1 MNFNRLVTKHEVDF
15 MTKYDIVIVGG
26 GPAGLSAAY
35 SATRK
40 NARTIVVEKDDSIA
54 QNVRTSGVSWID
66 DMKRLEIPA
75 KYYNPIKNFR
85 IVSPSKDIILRGN
98 IPKSCVLDVRAT
110 YQYLATLAAR
120 EGAEIS
126 VRSEVQSVISHS
138 NKISGVVANTP
149 KGKVQFDSKL
159 VIDASGFNSIVAR
172 RAGIAQNWK
181 RYGIGAE
188 YECYCDEID
197 PETWILM
204 VGDKYSDAGY
214 AWIFPI
220 SRQRVRIGTGVGRP
234 ESFSDPIKKLNS
246 IIQNKFKPIDELR
259 NIQPI
264 EFHYGFIPN
273 EGSRK
278 STIFDGL
285 LLVGDSA
292 GQANPLVLE
301 GIRFAI
307 EFGRVAG
314 EVGANSLL
322 KGCTRESLLE
332 YEKFWKKRVSSKIKS
347 SLKIQSRWMKMTNES
362 WDREV
367 EIIEQMTLEDFLD
380 FIKAQITT
388 SKLMKLVLT
397 HPHATAKQLFS
408 IILDK

>member
-1 MNFNRLVTKHEVDF
+1 
-15 MTKYDIVIVGG
+15 MTKYDILIVGG

-35 SATRK
+35 SAARK
-40 NARTIVVEKDDSIA
+40 NAKTLVLEKDDSIA
-54 QNVRTSGVSWID
+54 QNIRTSGVSWIE
-66 DMKRLEIPA
+66 DMKRLAIPE
-75 KYYNPIKNFR
+75 KCYNAIKNFR
-85 IVSPSKDIILRGN
+85 IISPSKDIVLRGKT
-98 IPKSCVLDVRAT
+98 PKSCVLDVRST

-126 VRSEVQSVISHS
+126 VRSEVQSVKS
-138 NKISGVVANTP
+138 NSNRISGVVANTTR
-149 KGKVQFDSKL
+149 GKMEIDSNL
-159 VIDASGFNSIVAR
+159 VIDASGFNSVVAR
-172 RAGIAQNWK
+172 RSGLARNWT

-188 YECYCDEID
+188 YECYCDDID

-204 VGDKYSDAGY
+204 VGHKYSDAGY

-220 SRQRVRIGTGVGRP
+220 SKQRVRIGTGVGRP
-234 ESFSDPIKKLNS
+234 ESITDPIKKLNS
-246 IIQNKFKPIDELR
+246 IMESKIKPLDELR

-285 LLVGDSA
+285 MLVGDSA

-314 EVGANSLL
+314 EVGANSLS
-322 KGCTRESLLE
+322 KGCTRESLE
-332 YEKFWKKRVSSKIKS
+332 QYEKFWKERVSSKIKS
-347 SLKIQSRWMKMTNES
+347 SLKVQSRWLQMNDDS

-367 EIIEQMTLEDFLD
+367 EIIQQMTVEDFLD
-380 FIKAQITT
+380 FIKAQFTT
-388 SKLMKLVLT
+388 SRLMKLILT
-397 HPHATAKQLFS
+397 HPHSTAKQLFR
-408 IILDK
+408 ILLDK

>member
-1 MNFNRLVTKHEVDF
+1 

-35 SATRK
+35 SAARK
-40 NARTIVVEKDDSIA
+40 NAKTLVLEKDDSIA
-54 QNVRTSGVSWID
+54 QNIRTSGVSWID
-66 DMKRLEIPA
+66 DMKRLGIPE
-75 KYYNPIKNFR
+75 KCYNAIKNFR
-85 IVSPSKDIILRGN
+85 IISPSKDIVLRGKT
-98 IPKSCVLDVRAT
+98 PKSCVLDVRFT

-126 VRSEVQSVISHS
+126 VRSEVRSVKS
-138 NKISGVVANTP
+138 NSNRISGVVAKTTR
-149 KGKVQFDSKL
+149 GKTEIDSNL
-159 VIDASGFNSIVAR
+159 VIDASGFNSVVAR
-172 RAGIAQNWK
+172 RSGLARNWT

-188 YECYCDEID
+188 YECYCDDID

-204 VGDKYSDAGY
+204 VGHKYSDAGY

-220 SRQRVRIGTGVGRP
+220 SKQRVRIGTGVGRP
-234 ESFSDPIKKLNS
+234 ESITDPIKKLNS
-246 IIQNKFKPIDELR
+246 ILESNIKPLDELR

-285 LLVGDSA
+285 MLVGDSA

-307 EFGRVAG
+307 EFGRIAG
-314 EVGANSLL
+314 EVGANSLSR
-322 KGCTRESLLE
+322 GCTRESLE
-332 YEKFWKKRVSSKIKS
+332 QYEKFWKERVSSKIKS
-347 SLKIQSRWMKMTNES
+347 SLKVQSRWLQMNDDS

-367 EIIEQMTLEDFLD
+367 EIIQQMTVEDFLD
-380 FIKAQITT
+380 FIKAQFTT
-388 SKLMKLVLT
+388 SRLMKLILA
-397 HPHATAKQLFS
+397 HPHSTAKQLFR

>member
-1 MNFNRLVTKHEVDF
+1 MA
-15 MTKYDIVIVGG
+15 KYDIVVVGG

-35 SATRK
+35 SAARK
-40 NARTIVVEKDDSIA
+40 NAKTLVLEKDDSIA
-54 QNVRTSGVSWID
+54 QNIRTSGVSWID
-66 DMKRLEIPA
+66 DMKRLAIPE
-75 KYYNPIKNFR
+75 KCYNAIKNFR
-85 IVSPSKDIILRGN
+85 IISPSKDIVLRGKT
-98 IPKSCVLDVRAT
+98 PKSCVLDVRST

-126 VRSEVQSVISHS
+126 VRSEVQSVKFNS
-138 NKISGVVANTP
+138 NRISGVVANTTR
-149 KGKVQFDSKL
+149 GKMEIDSKL
-159 VIDASGFNSIVAR
+159 VIDASGFNSVVAR
-172 RAGIAQNWK
+172 RSGFARNWR

-188 YECYCDEID
+188 YECYCDDID

-204 VGDKYSDAGY
+204 VGHKYSDAGY

-220 SRQRVRIGTGVGRP
+220 SKQRVRIGTGVGRP
-234 ESFSDPIKKLNS
+234 ESITDPIKKLNS
-246 IIQNKFKPIDELR
+246 IMESKIKPLDELR

-278 STIFDGL
+278 STISDGL
-285 LLVGDSA
+285 MLVGDSA

-314 EVGANSLL
+314 EVGANSLS
-322 KGCTRESLLE
+322 KGCTRESLE
-332 YEKFWKKRVSSKIKS
+332 QYEKFWKERVNSKIKS
-347 SLKIQSRWMKMTNES
+347 SLKVQSRWLQMNDDS

-367 EIIEQMTLEDFLD
+367 EIIQQMTVEDFLD
-380 FIKAQITT
+380 FIKAQFTT
-388 SKLMKLVLT
+388 SRLMKLVLT
-397 HPHATAKQLFS
+397 HPHSTAKQLFR
-408 IILDK
+408 IILDR

>member
-1 MNFNRLVTKHEVDF
+1 
-15 MTKYDIVIVGG
+15 MTKYDIIIVGG

-35 SATRK
+35 SAARK
-40 NARTIVVEKDDSIA
+40 NAKTLVLEKDDSIA
-54 QNVRTSGVSWID
+54 QNIRTSGVSWID
-66 DMKRLEIPA
+66 DMKRLAIPE
-75 KYYNPIKNFR
+75 KCYNAIKNFR
-85 IVSPSKDIILRGN
+85 IISPSKDIVLRGKT
-98 IPKSCVLDVRAT
+98 PKSCVLDVRST

-126 VRSEVQSVISHS
+126 VRSEVQSVKS
-138 NKISGVVANTP
+138 NSNRISGVVANTTR
-149 KGKVQFDSKL
+149 GKIEIDSNL
-159 VIDASGFNSIVAR
+159 VIDASGFNSVVAR
-172 RAGIAQNWK
+172 RSGLARNWT

-188 YECYCDEID
+188 YECYCDDID

-204 VGDKYSDAGY
+204 VGHKYSDAGY

-220 SRQRVRIGTGVGRP
+220 SKQRVRIGTGVGRP
-234 ESFSDPIKKLNS
+234 ESITDPIKKLNS
-246 IIQNKFKPIDELR
+246 IMESKIKPLDELR

-278 STIFDGL
+278 STIFNGL
-285 LLVGDSA
+285 MLVGDSA

-314 EVGANSLL
+314 EVGANSLSR
-322 KGCTRESLLE
+322 GCTRESLE
-332 YEKFWKKRVSSKIKS
+332 RYEKFWKERVSSKIKS
-347 SLKIQSRWMKMTNES
+347 SLKVQSRWLQMNDDS

-367 EIIEQMTLEDFLD
+367 EIIQQMTVEDFLD
-380 FIKAQITT
+380 FIKAQFTT
-388 SKLMKLVLT
+388 SRLMKLVLT
-397 HPHATAKQLFS
+397 HPHSTAKQLFR

>member
-1 MNFNRLVTKHEVDF
+1 
-15 MTKYDIVIVGG
+15 MTKYDILIVGG

-35 SATRK
+35 SAARK
-40 NARTIVVEKDDSIA
+40 NAKTLVLEKDDSIA
-54 QNVRTSGVSWID
+54 QNIRTSGVSWID
-66 DMKRLEIPA
+66 DMKRLAIPE
-75 KYYNPIKNFR
+75 KCYNAIKNFR
-85 IVSPSKDIILRGN
+85 IISPSKDIVLRGKT
-98 IPKSCVLDVRAT
+98 PKSCVLDVRST

-126 VRSEVQSVISHS
+126 VRSEVQSVKS
-138 NKISGVVANTP
+138 NSNRISGVVANTTR
-149 KGKVQFDSKL
+149 GKMEIDSNL
-159 VIDASGFNSIVAR
+159 VIDASGFNSVVAR
-172 RAGIAQNWK
+172 RSGLARNWT

-188 YECYCDEID
+188 YECYCDDID

-204 VGDKYSDAGY
+204 VGHKYSDAGY

-220 SRQRVRIGTGVGRP
+220 SKQRVRIGTGVGRP
-234 ESFSDPIKKLNS
+234 ESITDPIKKLNS
-246 IIQNKFKPIDELR
+246 IMESKIKPLDELR

-285 LLVGDSA
+285 MLVGDSA

-314 EVGANSLL
+314 EVGANSLS
-322 KGCTRESLLE
+322 KGCTKESLE
-332 YEKFWKKRVSSKIKS
+332 QYEKFWKERVSSKIKS
-347 SLKIQSRWMKMTNES
+347 SLKVQSRWLQMNDDS

-367 EIIEQMTLEDFLD
+367 EIIQQMTVEDFLD
-380 FIKAQITT
+380 FIKAQFTT
-388 SKLMKLVLT
+388 SRLMKLILT
-397 HPHATAKQLFS
+397 HPHSTAKQLFR

>member
-1 MNFNRLVTKHEVDF
+1 MA
-15 MTKYDIVIVGG
+15 KYDIVIVGG

-35 SATRK
+35 SAARK
-40 NARTIVVEKDDSIA
+40 NAKTLVLEKDDSIA
-54 QNVRTSGVSWID
+54 QNIRTSGVSWID
-66 DMKRLEIPA
+66 DMKRLAIPE
-75 KYYNPIKNFR
+75 KCYNAIKNFR
-85 IVSPSKDIILRGN
+85 IISPSKDIVLRGKT
-98 IPKSCVLDVRAT
+98 PKSCVLDVRST

-126 VRSEVQSVISHS
+126 VRSEVQSVKS
-138 NKISGVVANTP
+138 NSNRISGVVAKTTR
-149 KGKVQFDSKL
+149 GKTEIDSNL
-159 VIDASGFNSIVAR
+159 VIDASGFNSVVAR
-172 RAGIAQNWK
+172 RSGLARNWT

-188 YECYCDEID
+188 YECYCDDID

-204 VGDKYSDAGY
+204 VGHKYSDAGY

-220 SRQRVRIGTGVGRP
+220 SKQRVRIGTGVGRP
-234 ESFSDPIKKLNS
+234 ESITDPIKKLNS
-246 IIQNKFKPIDELR
+246 IMESKIKPLDELR

-273 EGSRK
+273 EGSRE

-285 LLVGDSA
+285 MLVGDSA

-314 EVGANSLL
+314 EVGANSLS
-322 KGCTRESLLE
+322 KGCTRESLE
-332 YEKFWKKRVSSKIKS
+332 QYEKFWKERVSSKIKS
-347 SLKIQSRWMKMTNES
+347 SLKVQSRWLQMNDDS

-367 EIIEQMTLEDFLD
+367 EIIQQMTVEDFLD
-380 FIKAQITT
+380 FIKAQFTT
-388 SKLMKLVLT
+388 SRLMKLILA
-397 HPHATAKQLFS
+397 HPHSTAKQLFR

>member
-1 MNFNRLVTKHEVDF
+1 MA
-15 MTKYDIVIVGG
+15 KYDIVIVGG

-35 SATRK
+35 SAARK
-40 NARTIVVEKDDSIA
+40 NAKTLVLEKDDSIA
-54 QNVRTSGVSWID
+54 QNIRTSGVSWID
-66 DMKRLEIPA
+66 DMKRLAIPE
-75 KYYNPIKNFR
+75 KCYNAIKNFR
-85 IVSPSKDIILRGN
+85 IISPSKDIVLRGKT
-98 IPKSCVLDVRAT
+98 PKSCVLDVRST

-126 VRSEVQSVISHS
+126 VRSEVQSVKS
-138 NKISGVVANTP
+138 NSNRISGVVANTTR
-149 KGKVQFDSKL
+149 GKMEIDSKL
-159 VIDASGFNSIVAR
+159 VIDASGFNSVVAR
-172 RAGIAQNWK
+172 RSGFARNWT

-188 YECYCDEID
+188 YECYCDDID

-204 VGDKYSDAGY
+204 VGHKYSDAGY

-220 SRQRVRIGTGVGRP
+220 SKQRVRIGTGVGRP
-234 ESFSDPIKKLNS
+234 ESITDPIKKLNS
-246 IIQNKFKPIDELR
+246 IMESKIKPLDELR

-278 STIFDGL
+278 STISDGL
-285 LLVGDSA
+285 MLVGDSA
-292 GQANPLVLE
+292 GQANPLILE

-314 EVGANSLL
+314 EVGANSLSR
-322 KGCTRESLLE
+322 GCTRESLE
-332 YEKFWKKRVSSKIKS
+332 QYEKFWKERVTSKIKS
-347 SLKIQSRWMKMTNES
+347 SLKVQSRWLQMNDDS

-367 EIIEQMTLEDFLD
+367 EIIQQMTVEDFLD
-380 FIKAQITT
+380 FIKAQFTT
-388 SKLMKLVLT
+388 SRLMKLVLT
-397 HPHATAKQLFS
+397 HPHSTAKQLFK

>member
-1 MNFNRLVTKHEVDF
+1 
-15 MTKYDIVIVGG
+15 MTKYDILIVGG

-35 SATRK
+35 SAARK
-40 NARTIVVEKDDSIA
+40 NAKTLVLEKDDSIA
-54 QNVRTSGVSWID
+54 QNIRTSGVSWID
-66 DMKRLEIPA
+66 DMKRLAIPE
-75 KYYNPIKNFR
+75 KCYNAIKNFR
-85 IVSPSKDIILRGN
+85 IISPSKDIVLRGKT
-98 IPKSCVLDVRAT
+98 PKSCVLDVRST

-126 VRSEVQSVISHS
+126 VRSEVQSVKS
-138 NKISGVVANTP
+138 NSNRISGVVANTTR
-149 KGKVQFDSKL
+149 GKMEIDSNL
-159 VIDASGFNSIVAR
+159 VIDASGFNSVVAR
-172 RAGIAQNWK
+172 RSGLARNWT

-188 YECYCDEID
+188 YECYCDDID

-204 VGDKYSDAGY
+204 VGHKYSDAGY

-220 SRQRVRIGTGVGRP
+220 SKQRVRIGTGVGRP
-234 ESFSDPIKKLNS
+234 ESITDPIKKLNS
-246 IIQNKFKPIDELR
+246 IMESKIKPLDELR

-285 LLVGDSA
+285 MLVGDSA

-314 EVGANSLL
+314 EVGANSLS
-322 KGCTRESLLE
+322 KGCTRESLE
-332 YEKFWKKRVSSKIKS
+332 QYEKFWKERVSSKIKS
-347 SLKIQSRWMKMTNES
+347 SLKVQSRWLQMNDDS

-367 EIIEQMTLEDFLD
+367 EIIQQMTVEDFLD
-380 FIKAQITT
+380 FIKAQFTT
-388 SKLMKLVLT
+388 SRLMKLILT
-397 HPHATAKQLFS
+397 HPHSTAKQLFR
-408 IILDK
+408 ILLDK

>member
-1 MNFNRLVTKHEVDF
+1 MK
-15 MTKYDIVIVGG
+15 KYDIVVVGG

-35 SATRK
+35 SAARK
-40 NARTIVVEKDDSIA
+40 NAKTIVLEKDDSIG
-54 QNVRTSGVSWID
+54 QNIRTSGVSWIE
-66 DMKRLEIPA
+66 DMKRLEIPEI
-75 KYYNPIKNFR
+75 YYNPIKNFR
-85 IVSPSKDIILRGN
+85 IISPSKDIILCGST
-98 IPKSCVLDVRAT
+98 PKSCVLDVRAT

-126 VRSEVQSVISHS
+126 VRSEVQSAITHS
-138 NKISGVVANTP
+138 NKITGILANTP
-149 KGKVQFDSKL
+149 KGKEQFDSKL
-159 VIDASGFNSIVAR
+159 VIDAGGFNSIVAR
-172 RAGIAQNWK
+172 RAGIANNWK

-188 YECYCDEID
+188 YECYCDEVD
-197 PETWILM
+197 AETWILM

-220 SRQRVRIGTGVGRP
+220 SKHRVRIGTGVGRP
-234 ESFSDPIKKLNS
+234 ESVADPIKLLNS
-246 IIQNKFKPIDELR
+246 ILEAKLKPLEELG

-264 EFHYGFIPN
+264 ELHYGFIPN

-307 EFGRVAG
+307 EFGKIAG
-314 EVGANSLL
+314 EIGAKSLL
-322 KGCTRESLLE
+322 MGCTRESLRE
-332 YEKFWKKRVSSKIKS
+332 YEILWKERVDSKIKS
-347 SLKIQSRWMKMTNES
+347 SLKVQSRWLRMNNDS

-367 EIIEQMTLEDFLD
+367 EIIRQMTAEEFVD
-380 FIKAQITT
+380 FIKAQFTT
-388 SKLMKLVLT
+388 SKLMKLMLT
-397 HPHATAKQLFS
+397 HPHATAKQLFGL
-408 IILDK
+408 ILGK

>member
-1 MNFNRLVTKHEVDF
+1 

-35 SATRK
+35 SAARK
-40 NARTIVVEKDDSIA
+40 NAKTLVLEKDDSIA
-54 QNVRTSGVSWID
+54 QNIRTSGVSWID
-66 DMKRLEIPA
+66 DMKRLAIPE
-75 KYYNPIKNFR
+75 KCYNAIKNFR
-85 IVSPSKDIILRGN
+85 IISPSKDIVLRGKT
-98 IPKSCVLDVRAT
+98 PKSCVLDVRST

-126 VRSEVQSVISHS
+126 VRSEVQSVKS
-138 NKISGVVANTP
+138 NSNRISGVVANTTG
-149 KGKVQFDSKL
+149 GKIEIDSNL

-172 RAGIAQNWK
+172 RSGLARNWT

-188 YECYCDEID
+188 YECYCDDID
-197 PETWILM
+197 PDTWILM
-204 VGDKYSDAGY
+204 VGHKYSDAGY

-220 SRQRVRIGTGVGRP
+220 SKQRVRIGTGVGRP
-234 ESFSDPIKKLNS
+234 ESITDPIKKLNS
-246 IIQNKFKPIDELR
+246 IMESKIKPLDELR
-259 NIQPI
+259 SIQPI

-285 LLVGDSA
+285 MLVGDSA

-314 EVGANSLL
+314 DVGANSLS
-322 KGCTRESLLE
+322 KGCTRESLE
-332 YEKFWKKRVSSKIKS
+332 QYEKFWKERVSSKIKS
-347 SLKIQSRWMKMTNES
+347 SLKVQSRWLQMNDES

-367 EIIEQMTLEDFLD
+367 EIIQQMTVEDFLD
-380 FIKAQITT
+380 FIKAQFTT
-388 SKLMKLVLT
+388 SRLMKLILT
-397 HPHATAKQLFS
+397 HPHSTAKQLFR

>member
-1 MNFNRLVTKHEVDF
+1 

-35 SATRK
+35 SAARK
-40 NARTIVVEKDDSIA
+40 NAKTLVLEKDDSIA
-54 QNVRTSGVSWID
+54 QNIRTSGVSWID
-66 DMKRLEIPA
+66 DMKRLAIPE
-75 KYYNPIKNFR
+75 KCYNAIKNFR
-85 IVSPSKDIILRGN
+85 IISPSKDIVLRGKT
-98 IPKSCVLDVRAT
+98 PKSCVLDVRST

-126 VRSEVQSVISHS
+126 VRSEVQSVKS
-138 NKISGVVANTP
+138 NSNRISGVVANTTR
-149 KGKVQFDSKL
+149 GKMEIDSDL
-159 VIDASGFNSIVAR
+159 VIDASGFNSVVAR
-172 RAGIAQNWK
+172 RSGLARNWT

-188 YECYCDEID
+188 YECYCDDID

-204 VGDKYSDAGY
+204 VGHKYSDAGY

-220 SRQRVRIGTGVGRP
+220 SKQRVRIGTGVGRP
-234 ESFSDPIKKLNS
+234 ESITDPIKKLNS
-246 IIQNKFKPIDELR
+246 IMESKIKPFDELR

-285 LLVGDSA
+285 MLVGDSA

-314 EVGANSLL
+314 EVGANSLS
-322 KGCTRESLLE
+322 KGCTRESLE
-332 YEKFWKKRVSSKIKS
+332 QYEKFWKERVSSKIKS
-347 SLKIQSRWMKMTNES
+347 SLKVQSRWLQMNDDS

-367 EIIEQMTLEDFLD
+367 EIIQQMTVEDFLD
-380 FIKAQITT
+380 FIKAQFTT
-388 SKLMKLVLT
+388 SRLMKLILT
-397 HPHATAKQLFS
+397 HPHSTAKQLFR

>member
-1 MNFNRLVTKHEVDF
+1 

-35 SATRK
+35 SAARK
-40 NARTIVVEKDDSIA
+40 NAKTLVLEKDDSIA
-54 QNVRTSGVSWID
+54 QNIRTSGVSWID
-66 DMKRLEIPA
+66 DMKRLAIPE
-75 KYYNPIKNFR
+75 KCYNAIKNFR
-85 IVSPSKDIILRGN
+85 IISPSKDIVLRGKT
-98 IPKSCVLDVRAT
+98 PKSCVLDVRST

-126 VRSEVQSVISHS
+126 VRSEVQSVKS
-138 NKISGVVANTP
+138 NSNRISGVVANTTR
-149 KGKVQFDSKL
+149 GKIEIDSNL

-172 RAGIAQNWK
+172 RSGLARNWT

-188 YECYCDEID
+188 YECYCDDID

-204 VGDKYSDAGY
+204 VGHKYSDAGY

-220 SRQRVRIGTGVGRP
+220 SKQRVRIGTGVGRP
-234 ESFSDPIKKLNS
+234 ESITDPIKKLNS
-246 IIQNKFKPIDELR
+246 IMESKIKPLDELR

-285 LLVGDSA
+285 MLVGDSA

-314 EVGANSLL
+314 DVGANSLS
-322 KGCTRESLLE
+322 KGCTRESLE
-332 YEKFWKKRVSSKIKS
+332 QYEKFWKERVSSKIKS
-347 SLKIQSRWMKMTNES
+347 SLKVQSRWLQMNDES

-367 EIIEQMTLEDFLD
+367 EIIQQMTVEDFLD
-380 FIKAQITT
+380 FIKAQFTT
-388 SKLMKLVLT
+388 SRLMKLILT
-397 HPHATAKQLFS
+397 HPHSTAKQLFR

>member
-1 MNFNRLVTKHEVDF
+1 

-35 SATRK
+35 SAARK
-40 NARTIVVEKDDSIA
+40 NAKTLVLEKDDSIA
-54 QNVRTSGVSWID
+54 QNIRTSGVSWID
-66 DMKRLEIPA
+66 DMKRLAIPEEC
-75 KYYNPIKNFR
+75 YNAIKNFR
-85 IVSPSKDIILRGN
+85 IISPSKDIVLRGKT
-98 IPKSCVLDVRAT
+98 PKSCVLDVRST

-126 VRSEVQSVISHS
+126 VRSEVQSVKS
-138 NKISGVVANTP
+138 NSNRISGVVANTTR
-149 KGKVQFDSKL
+149 GKIEIDSNL
-159 VIDASGFNSIVAR
+159 VIDASGFNSVVAR
-172 RAGIAQNWK
+172 RSGLARNWT

-188 YECYCDEID
+188 YECYCDDID

-204 VGDKYSDAGY
+204 VGHKYSDAGY

-220 SRQRVRIGTGVGRP
+220 SKQRVRIGTGVGRP
-234 ESFSDPIKKLNS
+234 ESITDPIKKLNS
-246 IIQNKFKPIDELR
+246 IMESKIKPLDELR

-278 STIFDGL
+278 STIFNGL
-285 LLVGDSA
+285 MLVGDSA

-314 EVGANSLL
+314 DVGANSLS
-322 KGCTRESLLE
+322 KGCTRESLE
-332 YEKFWKKRVSSKIKS
+332 QYEKFWKERVSSKIKS
-347 SLKIQSRWMKMTNES
+347 SLKVQSRWLQMNDDS

-367 EIIEQMTLEDFLD
+367 EIIQQMTIEDFLD
-380 FIKAQITT
+380 FIKAQFTT
-388 SKLMKLVLT
+388 SRLMKLILT
-397 HPHATAKQLFS
+397 HPHSTAKQLFR

>member
-1 MNFNRLVTKHEVDF
+1 

-35 SATRK
+35 SAARK
-40 NARTIVVEKDDSIA
+40 NAKTIVLEKDDSIA
-54 QNVRTSGVSWID
+54 QNIRTSGVSWID
-66 DMKRLEIPA
+66 DMKKLAIPE
-75 KYYNPIKNFR
+75 KCYNAIKNFR
-85 IVSPSKDIILRGN
+85 IISPSRDIVLKGKT
-98 IPKSCVLDVRAT
+98 PKSCVLDVRST

-126 VRSEVQSVISHS
+126 VRSEVQSVKS
-138 NKISGVVANTP
+138 NFNRISGVVTNTTR
-149 KGKVQFDSKL
+149 GKMEIDSNL

-172 RAGIAQNWK
+172 RSGIARNWT

-188 YECYCDEID
+188 YECYCDDID

-204 VGDKYSDAGY
+204 VGRKYSDAGY

-220 SRQRVRIGTGVGRP
+220 SKQRVRIGTGVGRP
-234 ESFSDPIKKLNS
+234 ESITDPIKKLNS
-246 IIQNKFKPIDELR
+246 IMESKIKPLDELR

-285 LLVGDSA
+285 MLVGDSA

-314 EVGANSLL
+314 DVGANSLS
-322 KGCTRESLLE
+322 KGSTRESLE
-332 YEKFWKKRVSSKIKS
+332 QYEKFWKERVSSKIKS
-347 SLKIQSRWMKMTNES
+347 SLRVQSRWLQMNDDS

-367 EIIEQMTLEDFLD
+367 EIIQQMTVEDFLD
-380 FIKAQITT
+380 FIKAQFTT
-388 SKLMKLVLT
+388 SRLMKLVLT
-397 HPHATAKQLFS
+397 HPHSTAKQLFR

>member
-1 MNFNRLVTKHEVDF
+1 MK
-15 MTKYDIVIVGG
+15 KYDIVVVGG

-35 SATRK
+35 SAARK
-40 NARTIVVEKDDSIA
+40 NAKTIVLEKDDSIG
-54 QNVRTSGVSWID
+54 QNIRTSGVSWIE
-66 DMKRLEIPA
+66 DMKRLEIPEI
-75 KYYNPIKNFR
+75 YYNPIKNFR
-85 IVSPSKDIILRGN
+85 IISPSKDITLCGST
-98 IPKSCVLDVRAT
+98 PKSCVLDVRAT

-126 VRSEVQSVISHS
+126 VRSEVQSAITHS
-138 NKISGVVANTP
+138 NKITGILANTP
-149 KGKVQFDSKL
+149 KGKEQFDSKL

-172 RAGIAQNWK
+172 RAGIANNWK

-188 YECYCDEID
+188 YECYCDEVD
-197 PETWILM
+197 AETWILM

-220 SRQRVRIGTGVGRP
+220 SKQRVRIGTGVGRP
-234 ESFSDPIKKLNS
+234 ESVADPIKLLNS
-246 IIQNKFKPIDELR
+246 ILEAKLKPLEELG

-264 EFHYGFIPN
+264 ELHYGFIPN

-307 EFGRVAG
+307 EFGKIAG
-314 EVGANSLL
+314 EIGAKSLL
-322 KGCTRESLLE
+322 MGCTRESLRE
-332 YEKFWKKRVSSKIKS
+332 YEILWKERVDSKIKS
-347 SLKIQSRWMKMTNES
+347 SLKVQSRWLRMNNDS

-367 EIIEQMTLEDFLD
+367 EIIRQMTAEEFVD
-380 FIKAQITT
+380 FIKAQFTT
-388 SKLMKLVLT
+388 SKLMKLMLT
-397 HPHATAKQLFS
+397 HPHATAKQLFGL
-408 IILDK
+408 ILGK

>member
-1 MNFNRLVTKHEVDF
+1 

-35 SATRK
+35 SAARK
-40 NARTIVVEKDDSIA
+40 NAKTLVLEKDDSIA
-54 QNVRTSGVSWID
+54 QNIRTSGVSWID
-66 DMKRLEIPA
+66 DMKRLAIPE
-75 KYYNPIKNFR
+75 KYYNAIRNFR
-85 IVSPSKDIILRGN
+85 IISPSKDIVLRGKT
-98 IPKSCVLDVRAT
+98 PKSCVLDVRST

-126 VRSEVQSVISHS
+126 VRSEVQSVKS
-138 NKISGVVANTP
+138 NTNRISGVVANTTR
-149 KGKVQFDSKL
+149 GKMEIDSNL
-159 VIDASGFNSIVAR
+159 VIDASGFNSVVAR
-172 RAGIAQNWK
+172 RSGLARNWT

-188 YECYCDEID
+188 YECYCDDID

-204 VGDKYSDAGY
+204 VGHKYSDAGY

-220 SRQRVRIGTGVGRP
+220 SKQRVRIGTGVGRP
-234 ESFSDPIKKLNS
+234 ESITDPIKKLNS
-246 IIQNKFKPIDELR
+246 IMESKIKPLDELQ
-259 NIQPI
+259 NIQPL

-285 LLVGDSA
+285 MLVGDSA

-314 EVGANSLL
+314 EVGANSLSR
-322 KGCTRESLLE
+322 GCTRESLE
-332 YEKFWKKRVSSKIKS
+332 QYEKFWKERVSSKIQS
-347 SLKIQSRWMKMTNES
+347 SLKVQSRWLQMNDDS

-367 EIIEQMTLEDFLD
+367 EIIQQMTVEDFLD
-380 FIKAQITT
+380 FIKAQLTT
-388 SKLMKLVLT
+388 SRLMKLVFT
-397 HPHATAKQLFS
+397 HPHSTAKQLFR

>member
-1 MNFNRLVTKHEVDF
+1 

-35 SATRK
+35 TAARK
-40 NARTIVVEKDDSIA
+40 NAKTLVLEKDDSIA
-54 QNVRTSGVSWID
+54 QNIRTSGVSWID
-66 DMKRLEIPA
+66 DMKRLAIPE
-75 KYYNPIKNFR
+75 KYYNSIKNFR
-85 IVSPSKDIILRGN
+85 IISPSRDIVLKGKT
-98 IPKSCVLDVRAT
+98 PKSCVLDVRST
-110 YQYLATLAAR
+110 YQYLATLAAK

-126 VRSEVQSVISHS
+126 VRSEVQSVKS
-138 NKISGVVANTP
+138 NSNRISGVVANTS
-149 KGKVQFDSKL
+149 KGKIEIDSNL
-159 VIDASGFNSIVAR
+159 VIDASGFNSVVAR
-172 RAGIAQNWK
+172 RSGLVRNWT

-188 YECYCDEID
+188 YECYCDDID

-204 VGDKYSDAGY
+204 VGHKYSDAGY

-220 SRQRVRIGTGVGRP
+220 SKQRVRIGTGVGRP
-234 ESFSDPIKKLNS
+234 ESITDPIKKLNS
-246 IIQNKFKPIDELR
+246 IMESNIKPLDELR

-285 LLVGDSA
+285 MLVGDSA

-307 EFGRVAG
+307 EYGRVAG
-314 EVGANSLL
+314 DVGANSLS
-322 KGCTRESLLE
+322 KGCTRQSLE
-332 YEKFWKKRVSSKIKS
+332 QYEKFWKEGVISKIKS
-347 SLKIQSRWMKMTNES
+347 SLKVQARWLQMNDDS

-367 EIIEQMTLEDFLD
+367 EIIEQMTVEDFLD
-380 FIKAQITT
+380 FIKAQFTT
-388 SKLMKLVLT
+388 SRLMKLVIT
-397 HPHATAKQLFS
+397 HPHSTAKQLFR

>member
-1 MNFNRLVTKHEVDF
+1 

-35 SATRK
+35 SAARK
-40 NARTIVVEKDDSIA
+40 NAKTLVLEKDDSIA
-54 QNVRTSGVSWID
+54 QNIRTSGVSWID
-66 DMKRLEIPA
+66 DMKRLAIPE
-75 KYYNPIKNFR
+75 KCYNAIKNFR
-85 IVSPSKDIILRGN
+85 IISPSKDIVLRGKT
-98 IPKSCVLDVRAT
+98 PKSCVLDVRST

-126 VRSEVQSVISHS
+126 VRSEVQSVKS
-138 NKISGVVANTP
+138 NFNRISGVVANTTR
-149 KGKVQFDSKL
+149 GKMEIDSNL
-159 VIDASGFNSIVAR
+159 VIDASGFNSVVAR
-172 RAGIAQNWK
+172 RSGFARNWT

-188 YECYCDEID
+188 YECYCDDID

-204 VGDKYSDAGY
+204 VGHKYSDAGY

-220 SRQRVRIGTGVGRP
+220 SKQRVRIGTGVGRP
-234 ESFSDPIKKLNS
+234 ESTTDPIKKLNS
-246 IIQNKFKPIDELR
+246 IMESKIKPLDELR

-273 EGSRK
+273 EGSRE
-278 STIFDGL
+278 STVFDGL
-285 LLVGDSA
+285 MLVGDSA

-314 EVGANSLL
+314 DVGANSLS
-322 KGCTRESLLE
+322 KGCTRESLE
-332 YEKFWKKRVSSKIKS
+332 QYEKFWKERVSSKIKS
-347 SLKIQSRWMKMTNES
+347 SLKVQSRWLQMNDDS

-367 EIIEQMTLEDFLD
+367 EIMQQMTVEDFLD
-380 FIKAQITT
+380 FIKAQFTT
-388 SKLMKLVLT
+388 SRLMKLVLT
-397 HPHATAKQLFS
+397 HPHSTAKQLFR
-408 IILDK
+408 IILDKQY

>member
-1 MNFNRLVTKHEVDF
+1 
-15 MTKYDIVIVGG
+15 MTNYDIVVVGG

-35 SATRK
+35 SAARK
-40 NARTIVVEKDDSIA
+40 NAKTLVLEKDDSIA
-54 QNVRTSGVSWID
+54 QNIRTSGVSWID
-66 DMKRLEIPA
+66 DMKRLAIPE
-75 KYYNPIKNFR
+75 KCYNAIKNFR
-85 IVSPSKDIILRGN
+85 IISPSKDIVLRGKT
-98 IPKSCVLDVRAT
+98 PKSCVLDVRST

-126 VRSEVQSVISHS
+126 VRSEVQSVKS
-138 NKISGVVANTP
+138 NSNRISGVVANTTR
-149 KGKVQFDSKL
+149 GKMEIDSNL
-159 VIDASGFNSIVAR
+159 VIDASGFNSVVAR
-172 RAGIAQNWK
+172 RSGLARNWT

-188 YECYCDEID
+188 YECYCDDID

-204 VGDKYSDAGY
+204 VGHKYSDAGY

-220 SRQRVRIGTGVGRP
+220 SKQRVRIGTGVGRP
-234 ESFSDPIKKLNS
+234 ESITDPIKKLNS
-246 IIQNKFKPIDELR
+246 IMESKIKPLDELR

-285 LLVGDSA
+285 MLVGDSA

-314 EVGANSLL
+314 EVGANSLS
-322 KGCTRESLLE
+322 KGCTRESLE
-332 YEKFWKKRVSSKIKS
+332 QYEKFWKERVSSKIKS
-347 SLKIQSRWMKMTNES
+347 SLKVQSRWLQMNDDS

-367 EIIEQMTLEDFLD
+367 EIIQQMTVEDFLD
-380 FIKAQITT
+380 FIKAQFTT
-388 SKLMKLVLT
+388 SRLMKLILT
-397 HPHATAKQLFS
+397 HPHSTAKQLFRL
-408 IILDK
+408 IVDK

>member
-1 MNFNRLVTKHEVDF
+1 MK
-15 MTKYDIVIVGG
+15 KYDIVVVGG

-35 SATRK
+35 SAARK
-40 NARTIVVEKDDSIA
+40 NAKTIVLEKDDSIG
-54 QNVRTSGVSWID
+54 QNIRTSGVSWIE
-66 DMKRLEIPA
+66 DMKRLEIPEI
-75 KYYNPIKNFR
+75 YYNPIKNFR
-85 IVSPSKDIILRGN
+85 IISPSKDIILCGST
-98 IPKSCVLDVRAT
+98 PKSCVLDVRAT

-126 VRSEVQSVISHS
+126 VRSEVQSAITHS
-138 NKISGVVANTP
+138 NKITGILANTP
-149 KGKVQFDSKL
+149 KGKEQFDSKL

-172 RAGIAQNWK
+172 RAGIANNWK

-188 YECYCDEID
+188 YECYCDEVD
-197 PETWILM
+197 AETWILM

-220 SRQRVRIGTGVGRP
+220 SKQRVRIGTGVGRP
-234 ESFSDPIKKLNS
+234 ESVADPIKLLNS
-246 IIQNKFKPIDELR
+246 ILEAKLKPLEELG

-264 EFHYGFIPN
+264 ELHYGLIPN

-307 EFGRVAG
+307 EFGKIAG
-314 EVGANSLL
+314 EIGAKSLL
-322 KGCTRESLLE
+322 MGCTRESLRD
-332 YEKFWKKRVSSKIKS
+332 YEILWKERVDSKIKS
-347 SLKIQSRWMKMTNES
+347 SLKVQSRWLRMNDES

-367 EIIEQMTLEDFLD
+367 EIIRQMTAEEFVD
-380 FIKAQITT
+380 FIKAQFTT
-388 SKLMKLVLT
+388 SKLMKLMLT
-397 HPHATAKQLFS
+397 HPHATAKQLFGL
-408 IILDK
+408 ILGK

>member
-1 MNFNRLVTKHEVDF
+1 MA
-15 MTKYDIVIVGG
+15 KYDIVIVGG

-35 SATRK
+35 SAARK
-40 NARTIVVEKDDSIA
+40 NAKTLVLEKDDSIA
-54 QNVRTSGVSWID
+54 QNIRTSGVSWID
-66 DMKRLEIPA
+66 DMKRLAIPE
-75 KYYNPIKNFR
+75 KCYNAIKNFR
-85 IVSPSKDIILRGN
+85 IISPSKDIVLRGKT
-98 IPKSCVLDVRAT
+98 PKSCVLDVRST

-126 VRSEVQSVISHS
+126 VRSEVQSVKS
-138 NKISGVVANTP
+138 NSNRISGVVANTTR
-149 KGKVQFDSKL
+149 GKMEIDSKL
-159 VIDASGFNSIVAR
+159 VIDASGFNSVVAR
-172 RAGIAQNWK
+172 RSGFAGNWT

-188 YECYCDEID
+188 YECYCDDID

-204 VGDKYSDAGY
+204 VGHKYSDAGY

-220 SRQRVRIGTGVGRP
+220 SKQRVRIGTGVGRP
-234 ESFSDPIKKLNS
+234 ESITDPIKKLNS
-246 IIQNKFKPIDELR
+246 IMESKIKPLDELR

-278 STIFDGL
+278 STISDGL
-285 LLVGDSA
+285 MLVGDSA
-292 GQANPLVLE
+292 GQANPLILE

-314 EVGANSLL
+314 EVGANSLSR
-322 KGCTRESLLE
+322 GCTRESLE
-332 YEKFWKKRVSSKIKS
+332 QYEKFWKERVTSKIKS
-347 SLKIQSRWMKMTNES
+347 SLKVQSRWLQMNDDS

-367 EIIEQMTLEDFLD
+367 EIIQQMTVEDFLD
-380 FIKAQITT
+380 FIKAQFTT
-388 SKLMKLVLT
+388 SRLMKLVLT
-397 HPHATAKQLFS
+397 HPHSTAKQLFK

>member
-1 MNFNRLVTKHEVDF
+1 

-35 SATRK
+35 SAARK
-40 NARTIVVEKDDSIA
+40 NAKTLVLEKDDSIA
-54 QNVRTSGVSWID
+54 QNIRTSGVSWID
-66 DMKRLEIPA
+66 DMKRLAIPE
-75 KYYNPIKNFR
+75 KCYNAIKNFR
-85 IVSPSKDIILRGN
+85 IISPSKDIVLRGKT
-98 IPKSCVLDVRAT
+98 PKSCVLDVRST

-126 VRSEVQSVISHS
+126 VRSEVQSVKS
-138 NKISGVVANTP
+138 NSNRISGVVANTTR
-149 KGKVQFDSKL
+149 GKIEIDSNL
-159 VIDASGFNSIVAR
+159 VIDASGFNSVVAR
-172 RAGIAQNWK
+172 RSGLARNWT

-188 YECYCDEID
+188 YECYCDDID

-204 VGDKYSDAGY
+204 VGHKYSDAGY

-220 SRQRVRIGTGVGRP
+220 SKQRVRIGTGVGRP
-234 ESFSDPIKKLNS
+234 ESITDPIKKLNS
-246 IIQNKFKPIDELR
+246 IMESKIKPLDELR

-273 EGSRK
+273 EGSRI
-278 STIFDGL
+278 STIFNGL
-285 LLVGDSA
+285 MLVGDSA

-314 EVGANSLL
+314 DVGANSLS
-322 KGCTRESLLE
+322 KGCTRESLMQ
-332 YEKFWKKRVSSKIKS
+332 YEKFWKERVSSKIKS
-347 SLKIQSRWMKMTNES
+347 SLKVQSRWLQMNDDS

-367 EIIEQMTLEDFLD
+367 EIIQQMTVEDFLD
-380 FIKAQITT
+380 FIKAQFTT
-388 SKLMKLVLT
+388 SRLMKLILT
-397 HPHATAKQLFS
+397 HPHSTAKQLFR

>member
-1 MNFNRLVTKHEVDF
+1 MI
-15 MTKYDIVIVGG
+15 KYDIVIVGG

-35 SATRK
+35 SAARK
-40 NARTIVVEKDDSIA
+40 NAKTLVLEKDDSIA
-54 QNVRTSGVSWID
+54 QNIRTSGVSWID
-66 DMKRLEIPA
+66 DMKRLAIPE
-75 KYYNPIKNFR
+75 KCYNAIKNFR
-85 IVSPSKDIILRGN
+85 IISPSKDIVLRGKT
-98 IPKSCVLDVRAT
+98 PKSCVLDVRFT

-126 VRSEVQSVISHS
+126 VRSEVRSVKS
-138 NKISGVVANTP
+138 NSTRISGVVANTTR
-149 KGKVQFDSKL
+149 GKIEIDSNL
-159 VIDASGFNSIVAR
+159 VIDASGFNSVVAR
-172 RAGIAQNWK
+172 RSGLARNWT

-188 YECYCDEID
+188 YECYCDDID

-204 VGDKYSDAGY
+204 VGHKYSDAGY

-220 SRQRVRIGTGVGRP
+220 SKQRLRIGTGVGRP
-234 ESFSDPIKKLNS
+234 ESITDPIKKLNS
-246 IIQNKFKPIDELR
+246 IMESKIKPLDELR

-273 EGSRK
+273 EGSRE

-285 LLVGDSA
+285 MLVGDSA

-314 EVGANSLL
+314 DVGANSLS
-322 KGCTRESLLE
+322 KGCTRKSLE
-332 YEKFWKKRVSSKIKS
+332 QYEKFWKERVSSKIKS
-347 SLKIQSRWMKMTNES
+347 SLKVQSRWLQMSDDS

-367 EIIEQMTLEDFLD
+367 EIIQQMTVEDFLD
-380 FIKAQITT
+380 FIKAQFTT
-388 SKLMKLVLT
+388 SRLMKLVLT
-397 HPHATAKQLFS
+397 HPHSTAKQLFR